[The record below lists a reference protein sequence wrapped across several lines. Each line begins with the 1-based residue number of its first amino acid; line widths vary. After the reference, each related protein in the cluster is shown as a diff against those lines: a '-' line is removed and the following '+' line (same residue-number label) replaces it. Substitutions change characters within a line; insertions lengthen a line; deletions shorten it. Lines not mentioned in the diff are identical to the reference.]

1 MSNKKILNATPVSTD
16 GITFKSKLEERIYK
30 ALLKKG
36 INVNYEPQKIKI
48 WDCDKLTVPYYDK
61 KGGVFQRITSKP
73 VCITYTP
80 DFTFVYKGTCVFL
93 EAKGFSN
100 DIFPYK
106 AKLFREW
113 LEKHSIQFAPAKYCY
128 AVVYSIKNLETL
140 LTDLDNGT
148 ETV

>member
-1 MSNKKILNATPVSTD
+1 MSNKKILNATPVSID
-16 GITFKSKLEERIYK
+16 GIEFHSQLEERLYK
-30 ALLKKG
+30 YLKKRG
-36 INVNYEPQKIKI
+36 IDVQYEPQHIKI

-61 KGGVFQRITSKP
+61 RGGVFQRITTKP

-80 DFTFVYKGTCVFL
+80 DFTFVYKGVCVFL
-93 EAKGFSN
+93 EAKGFAN
-100 DIFPYK
+100 DVFSYK

>member
-1 MSNKKILNATPVSTD
+1 MSNKKILNATPVSVD
-16 GITFKSKLEERIYK
+16 GIAFKSKLEERIYK

-48 WDCDKLTVPYYDK
+48 WDCDKLTVPYYNK

-93 EAKGFSN
+93 EAKGFHN
-100 DIFPYK
+100 DVWPYK

-113 LEKHSIQFAPAKYCY
+113 LEKRSIQLAPAKYCY

>member
-1 MSNKKILNATPVSTD
+1 MENKKIINATQVSSN
-16 GITFKSKLEERIYK
+16 GISFNSKLEERLYRYLINR
-30 ALLKKG
+30 G
-36 INVNYEPQKIKI
+36 IEVQYEPQKIKI
-48 WDCDKLTVPYYDK
+48 WDCEKLSVPYYDK

-73 VCITYTP
+73 TCITYTP
-80 DFTFVYKGTCVFL
+80 DFIFVYKGTCVFL

-128 AVVYSIKNLETL
+128 AVVYSIKNLEL
-140 LTDLDNGT
+140 LLNDLDN
-148 ETV
+148 ESQTV